1 MFMSYTNIL
10 AFSGTG
16 IVSQRLLALDLGDK
30 TIGVAVS
37 DPLQRLA
44 MPVETIRRGKFA
56 QDAARLAELIK
67 NREIGGLVIG
77 LPLGLDGTEGP
88 RCQSVRQFARNLE
101 KAGIA
106 LPTLFWD
113 ERMSTAAVE
122 RLLIDE
128 RNMRRDKR
136 AEVIDAQAAAYI
148 LQGVLDALY
157 NLRRAAQ
164 ENDS

>member
-1 MFMSYTNIL
+1 MIGQPLSLFQS
-10 AFSGTG
+10 S
-16 IVSQRLLALDLGDK
+16 VSSCRLLALDLGDK

-37 DPLQRLA
+37 DTMQRLS
-44 MPVETIRRGKFA
+44 MPVETIRRGKFI
-56 QDAARLAELIK
+56 QDAAALEALVK

-77 LPLGLDGTEGP
+77 LPVSLDGTEGP

-101 KAGIA
+101 KAGIE

-122 RLLIDE
+122 RMLIDE
-128 RNMRRDKR
+128 RGMRRDKR
-136 AEVIDAQAAAYI
+136 AAVIDAQAAAYI

-157 NLRRAAQ
+157 NQRRAAQ
-164 ENDS
+164 DSDP